1 VSTSHGPYPLPAA
14 LILTF
19 PLSCSISLLTASLY
33 DGTGWSSLP
42 LPSRRVGTSI
52 KLRRCAGCLRGFTK
66 AHPPDLPCAF
76 SHRGFPLEAGGSVGA
91 LACGSIYHATCFFA
105 GPPFLTRLK
114 DNKGLCFPRRA
125 DPSLFPN
132 FVCEACQ
139 VRSILGRELRY
150 VAKDVHLLTLE
161 RMRILDTM
169 NRLAEGSHKTY
180 KSPILRIQRFESLY
194 QVRILR
200 PTFLDAPSR
209 SACIPLMWAQL
220 AHTLQPGRAEG
231 SRVKFSSARQ
241 SRSAVSAFYMWD
253 LAMSRPE
260 QAIAAGQG
268 SHVALH
274 VLPTEELCYTH
285 FSAGLRRRMG
295 DSSKKS
301 AAPPVPTH
309 PFPEHP
315 VRNHVPGGSEC
326 GYQPRGG
333 GSWHS

>member
-1 VSTSHGPYPLPAA
+1 M
-14 LILTF
+14 
-19 PLSCSISLLTASLY
+19 
-33 DGTGWSSLP
+33 
-42 LPSRRVGTSI
+42 
-52 KLRRCAGCLRGFTK
+52 
-66 AHPPDLPCAF
+66 
-76 SHRGFPLEAGGSVGA
+76 E
-91 LACGSIYHATCFFA
+91 
-105 GPPFLTRLK
+105 
-114 DNKGLCFPRRA
+114 
-125 DPSLFPN
+125 
-132 FVCEACQ
+132 
-139 VRSILGRELRY
+139 
-150 VAKDVHLLTLE
+150 KDVHLLALE

-200 PTFLDAPSR
+200 PTLLDAPSR

-220 AHTLQPGRAEG
+220 AHTLQPGKTEG
-231 SRVKFSSARQ
+231 SRIKFSSARQ

-295 DSSKKS
+295 DSSQKSTALRFQHIRFLDTQFETMYQAATNTATRHEAAAAGAANLLFWLGWVRSTEGFSLTPADIAITRPGDGPRKGLPCGVGVIEIRLLPETKTNS
-301 AAPPVPTH
+301 AATADIIVAYACWSGFSLGLWLERLLAFTPSD
-309 PFPEHP
+309 
-315 VRNHVPGGSEC
+315 GA
-326 GYQPRGG
+326 
-333 GSWHS
+333 